1 MVVATHNPVLTDLFT
16 EFVPVLQR
24 GLSDLVELLDLR
36 AGDPNHGD
44 DGHAALVEAVA
55 RGDAEAAGRRLREE
69 LQRTLLERALM
80 ARAGAGAGAGCW
92 ASGRRTPAAY
102 RDGSSGSAGQGA
114 CRHPPA
120 RLGVRWSG
128 G

>member
-36 AGDPNHGD
+36 ADDPNHGD

-55 RGDAEAAGRRLREE
+55 RGDAEAVG
-69 LQRTLLERALM
+69 
-80 ARAGAGAGAGCW
+80 RAG
-92 ASGRRTPAAY
+92 SGK
-102 RDGSSGSAGQGA
+102 SCSGHSWNG
-114 CRHPPA
+114 R
-120 RLGVRWSG
+120 
-128 G
+128 